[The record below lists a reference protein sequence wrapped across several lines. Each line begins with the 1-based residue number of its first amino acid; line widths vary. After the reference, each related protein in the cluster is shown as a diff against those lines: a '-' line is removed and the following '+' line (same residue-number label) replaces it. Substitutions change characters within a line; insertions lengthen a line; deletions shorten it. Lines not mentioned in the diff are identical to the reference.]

1 MTLKINEI
9 FYSIQGEGV
18 LTGAPTIFIRTTGC
32 NLRCRWCDTE
42 YAFYEGEEM
51 EIEEILERIKGLSS
65 ETGCRRVCLTGG
77 EPLIQGDAQNLSRRI
92 LEAGYHLT
100 LETNGSIPLS
110 PFIRGIQNMQRKN
123 LLISMDIKCPSSGEE
138 GKMRFDNIPLL
149 TPMDQLKFVVLD
161 RKDLSYAFDV
171 IRGYKIA
178 CPVIIQPVFSDDRP
192 AQEIA
197 GLAEA
202 FLHTLP
208 PGDIRFMLQIHKF
221 IWGNRKGT

>member
-42 YAFYEGEEM
+42 YAFYEGDEM
-51 EIEEILERIKGLSS
+51 EIDEILERIKGLSS
-65 ETGCRRVCLTGG
+65 ETGYRRVCLTGG
-77 EPLIQGDAQNLSRRI
+77 EPLIQGDARNLSRRI
-92 LEAGYHLT
+92 LESGYHLT

-110 PFIRGIQNMQRKN
+110 PFIKDIQNQREN

-138 GKMRFDNIPLL
+138 GKMKFDNISLL
-149 TPMDQLKFVVLD
+149 THRDQLKFVVLD

-171 IRGYKIA
+171 IRGHKIA
-178 CPVIIQPVFSDDRP
+178 CPVIIQPVFSGDQP
-192 AQEIA
+192 AQKIA
-197 GLAEA
+197 GLVEA
-202 FLHTLP
+202 LLHTPP